1 MSVMRSPTAFLYP
14 EDTLCSIFVP
24 LLKVRNVFMWLARLY
39 EYKRISEPEEK
50 KLPDRSTGS
59 ALFAEVLIQQLV
71 GFVN

>member
-1 MSVMRSPTAFLYP
+1 MCVMRSPTAFLYP

-50 KLPDRSTGS
+50 SFLIDRRG
-59 ALFAEVLIQQLV
+59 ALCLQKC
-71 GFVN
+71 